1 MLWAASRQTLVGGDV
16 GIATSLVMLRISA
29 IVNREMRVVLEGVGT
44 YQKAEVAV
52 QFVTVWITGRMNV
65 QRDSQ
70 IEIRRLEQGGGE
82 VTTPTREVED
92 QVEGKVGVGEQ
103 LPVLKLAV
111 IHLEH

>member
-1 MLWAASRQTLVGGDV
+1 
-16 GIATSLVMLRISA
+16 
-29 IVNREMRVVLEGVGT
+29 
-44 YQKAEVAV
+44 
-52 QFVTVWITGRMNV
+52 MNV

-82 VTTPTREVED
+82 VTTPPRVVGSQVED
-92 QVEGKVGVGEQ
+92 RVGEGVQ